1 MKAITFDQPG
11 TYKVLKISEI
21 EPPLPSQ
28 NQILIKVESAG
39 INRPDIVQREGN
51 YPPPK
56 GHSTILG
63 LEVSGYVEKVGKN
76 VKDFSVGD
84 KVAAL
89 VNGGGYAE
97 YCIAENKST
106 FHIPGD
112 LSFDEAACI
121 PECFFTVW
129 SNMVMRGKLKK
140 KQKILIHGGTSG
152 IGLAAIQ
159 VAKIFN
165 SLVITTV
172 GNNEKVLFCENLGVD
187 KVINYKEQ
195 DFFDEIKRSN
205 IGEVDLILDY
215 IGGDY
220 ISKNLN
226 LLNTDGSL
234 VNIGFMRG
242 SKIELNLIKVMLK
255 RLNITGSTLRIRDN
269 EFKGRV
275 LNELK
280 KFVFPLLIK
289 REIKCYIDSSFDLKN
304 AGDAHKR
311 LDEGKH
317 IGKIVLKT

>member
-11 TYKVLKISEI
+11 AYKVLKISEV
-21 EPPLPSQ
+21 ELPLP
-28 NQILIKVESAG
+28 NKDQILIKVVCAG
-39 INRPDIVQREGN
+39 VNRPDIVQREGN

-56 GHSTILG
+56 DHSTILG
-63 LEVSGYVEKVGKN
+63 LEVSGYVEKVGNN
-76 VKDFSVGD
+76 VQDFSVGD

-97 YCIAENKST
+97 YCIAEYQST

-129 SNMVMRGKLKK
+129 SNLVMRGKLKN
-140 KQKILIHGGTSG
+140 KQKVLIHGGTSG

-159 VAKIFN
+159 VAKIFD

-195 DFFDEIKRSN
+195 DFFDEIKKSN
-205 IGEVDLILDY
+205 IGDVDLILDY

-220 ISKNLN
+220 ISKNIN

-234 VNIGFMRG
+234 INIGFMKG
-242 SKIELNLIKVMLK
+242 SKSELNLMKVMLK
-255 RLNITGSTLRIRDN
+255 RLNITGSTLRIRNDN
-269 EFKGRV
+269 FKGRI

-280 KFVFPLLIK
+280 SLFSHFLSKEKLNAILILHL
-289 REIKCYIDSSFDLKN
+289 I
-304 AGDAHKR
+304 
-311 LDEGKH
+311 
-317 IGKIVLKT
+317 